1 MEGDARQHFLIQSSS
16 SLESRGPSCCSQSRR
31 CSAIMQGPRPAPPGG
46 HLVSVSPPVM
56 ARCPKVSLSMMQP
69 LFAPFLIIPLLS
81 FPKSKLSVTPEA
93 KHRELTT
100 RFTVFSFLLSPF
112 MCNYLLLRVLKYI
125 IHAFDLCLVVV
136 FSGRDRAQT
145 PWTVCSLSG
154 SFVHGILQAR
164 ILEWV
169 AIPFSR
175 GSPQP
180 RD

>member
-1 MEGDARQHFLIQSSS
+1 MKTTSDISFYL
-16 SLESRGPSCCSQSRR
+16 
-31 CSAIMQGPRPAPPGG
+31 
-46 HLVSVSPPVM
+46 
-56 ARCPKVSLSMMQP
+56 QP
-69 LFAPFLIIPLLS
+69 LLELFLFMLIIPLLS

-180 RD
+180 RDRIWVFCIAGRFFTIWAIISSCFYVINPKKMIHYTIK

>member
-1 MEGDARQHFLIQSSS
+1 MKTTSDISF
-16 SLESRGPSCCSQSRR
+16 
-31 CSAIMQGPRPAPPGG
+31 
-46 HLVSVSPPVM
+46 HL
-56 ARCPKVSLSMMQP
+56 QP
-69 LFAPFLIIPLLS
+69 LLELFLFMLIIPLLS

-112 MCNYLLLRVLKYI
+112 TCDYLLLRVLKYI
-125 IHAFDLCLVVV
+125 IHAFDLCLIVV

-180 RD
+180 RDWIWVFCIAGRFFTIWATREVPVYSIYPKLKPH